1 MDILGQAMKSILTVI
16 KSITSLWA
24 LILTLFVGVAQA
36 DVTLNLLTWEGYAP
50 DDQVAEFKRLVQ
62 KKYNEK
68 LIFNIQYVSSADE
81 FFQGVRRKSV
91 DIIVPSHNIIK
102 DERYKLI
109 VQKLILPIN
118 LANIPNYS
126 KILPSLQQAD
136 YATANGQVYSV
147 PMVHGPYGL
156 AYNTAKVSSPP
167 NSWNA
172 LWDAKNK
179 GSYTLSSDYSEANI
193 YITALAM
200 GFAPEDITDVKKL
213 SGPAIRTKL
222 TQLIK
227 NANNLWVGVDTAHDL
242 SRNTLGAAWG
252 FSFPELLKQG
262 QMWAMAEPKEGTTG
276 WVDGHAISQTLA
288 AKPTHKKIA
297 EEWINFTLSDEFQ
310 IKAIVR
316 GIGSAPVNAT
326 IKDRL
331 TVKEVA
337 LYHLDDPNYFKNQ
350 RILWPTLSTRQR
362 NFFKSLWND
371 ALKEA
376 GRK

>member
-1 MDILGQAMKSILTVI
+1 MKSHFAGI
-16 KSITSLWA
+16 KLNAFPWL
-24 LILTLFVGVAQA
+24 LILALFTGTVQA

-62 KKYNEK
+62 KKYSEK
-68 LIFNIQYVSSADE
+68 LIFNIKYVSSADE

-126 KILPSLQQAD
+126 KILPSLQEAE
-136 YATANGQVYSV
+136 YATDNGNVYSI
-147 PMVHGPYGL
+147 PLVHGPYGL
-156 AYNTAKVSSPP
+156 AYNTKKVSPAP
-167 NSWNA
+167 TSWNIF
-172 LWDAKNK
+172 WSDEHK
-179 GSYTLSSDYSEANI
+179 GNYTLSSDYSEANI
-193 YITALAM
+193 YITALAL
-200 GFAPEDITDVKKL
+200 GFTPDQITDVKKL
-213 SGPAIRTKL
+213 SAPATRTKL
-222 TQLIK
+222 AQLIK

-242 SRNTLGAAWG
+242 SRNNLGAAWG
-252 FSFPELLKQG
+252 FSFPQLLKQG
-262 QMWAMAEPKEGTTG
+262 QMWAMATPKEGTTG
-276 WVDGHAISQTLA
+276 WVDGHAISQSLA
-288 AKPTHKKIA
+288 AKPKSKRIA
-297 EEWINFTLSDEFQ
+297 EEWINFTLSDNFQ

-316 GIGSAPVNAT
+316 GIGSAPVNTT

-337 LYHLDDPNYFKNQ
+337 LYHLDDPTYFKNQ

-371 ALKEA
+371 ALKES